1 MARILAVD
9 DSPAMRQMVSVTLRS
24 AGHVVV
30 EARDGREALDIAKQP
45 PAVDL
50 VITDVNMPNMDG
62 ITLVRELRQLP
73 HFRGVPLLVLTTEA
87 TEKKKM
93 EGKAA
98 GATGWIVKPFDPQ
111 RLLSA
116 VARVVG

>member
-24 AGHVVV
+24 AGHEVV
-30 EARDGREALDIAKQP
+30 EASDGRDALEIAKKQ

-50 VITDVNMPNMDG
+50 VITDINMPNMDG
-62 ITLVRELRQLP
+62 ITLVKELRQLA
-73 HFRGVPLLVLTTEA
+73 HYQGVPLLVLTTEA
-87 TEKKKM
+87 SAQKKQ

-98 GATGWIVKPFDPQ
+98 GATGWIVKPFNPE
-111 RLLSA
+111 RLLA
-116 VARVVG
+116 TVARVVV